1 MRYRRATTS
10 GACWFFTVNLADR
23 KQDLLVRHIDLLR
36 EVLRHVKQQHPF
48 EIIAM
53 VVMPDHLHAIWQLPP
68 GDSNYP
74 MRWSLIK
81 AGFSRSL
88 AKTERIRESR
98 LRKRERGIW
107 QRRYWEHLI
116 RDDKDLQAHV
126 DYIHFN
132 PVKHGYCAKPVDWSY
147 SSIHRYITAGWITP
161 DWAIDSDSRRE

>member
-1 MRYRRATTS
+1 MSREAGAIQTTS
-10 GACWFFTVNLADR
+10 GASWFFTVNLADR

-36 EVLRHVKQQHPF
+36 EVIRHVKQQHPF

-68 GDSNYP
+68 DDNNYP

-81 AGFSRSL
+81 AGFSRRL

-116 RDDKDLQAHV
+116 RALLHKSGNFPAR
-126 DYIHFN
+126 
-132 PVKHGYCAKPVDWSY
+132 W
-147 SSIHRYITAGWITP
+147 
-161 DWAIDSDSRRE
+161 

>member
-36 EVLRHVKQQHPF
+36 EVIRNVKQQHPF

-68 GDSNYP
+68 DDSDYP

-81 AGFSRSL
+81 AGFSRNL

-98 LRKRERGIW
+98 VRKRERGIW

-126 DYIHFN
+126 DYMLALSA
-132 PVKHGYCAKPVDWSY
+132 AKPNTRDILLSKQ
-147 SSIHRYITAGWITP
+147 
-161 DWAIDSDSRRE
+161 DEF

>member
-10 GACWFFTVNLADR
+10 GASWFFTVNLADR

-36 EVLRHVKQQHPF
+36 EVIRHIKQQHPF

-116 RDDKDLQAHV
+116 RDQEDFNHHL
-126 DYIHFN
+126 DYIHIN
-132 PVKHGYCAKPVDWSY
+132 PVKHGLVTAPKDWPY
-147 SSIHRYITAGWITP
+147 STFHRWVQQAG
-161 DWAIDSDSRRE
+161 REHTLLIF